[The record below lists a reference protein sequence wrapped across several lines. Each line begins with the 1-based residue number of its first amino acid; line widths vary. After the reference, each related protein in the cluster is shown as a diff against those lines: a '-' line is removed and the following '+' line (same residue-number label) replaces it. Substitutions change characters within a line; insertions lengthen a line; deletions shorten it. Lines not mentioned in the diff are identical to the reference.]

1 MIPAVISSITSRG
14 VFNANILID
23 TGSSESFIS
32 KLFFDQ
38 LGTDLVPHRSAI
50 TMASESMVCNTL
62 GRCNVDINLPCYT
75 LENVRLLVLDG
86 LCCDIILGH
95 DVLGKHQKL
104 VMNFPGDKPPIELHA
119 VMCCALPLA
128 KIDPPPLFANLANN
142 IHPIACSSRKYSEP
156 EKAITKQSV
165 DDLLSNGTIR
175 VSNSPWRAQVLI
187 TGLDK
192 PHIKPRMVIDYSR
205 TINRFTLLDAY
216 PLPNMDGIAKQ
227 IAQYSIYS
235 TYDLKSAY
243 HQIPI
248 REVEKAYTAFEAAG
262 NLYEFNVIPF
272 GVMNG
277 VAAFQRVI
285 DKIISGSDLQA
296 TFAYLDN
303 ITVCGDS
310 QEEHDYNVDRFL
322 STVKKYGLTLN
333 VDKTISSVN
342 SINILGYLISKNT
355 IRPDPSRMQ
364 PLLDLPLPGNPASL
378 QRALGL
384 FSYYARWVSR
394 YSDRIQ
400 PLIGNPPFPLSEE
413 CRTAFEDVKHQI
425 AGACIVC
432 PNNTDTLVLETD
444 ASNAAL
450 SASLNQGGK
459 PVAFF
464 SRSLGAQHQGLR
476 YRLGYCKKDQS

>member
-1 MIPAVISSITSRG
+1 
-14 VFNANILID
+14 
-23 TGSSESFIS
+23 
-32 KLFFDQ
+32 
-38 LGTDLVPHRSAI
+38 
-50 TMASESMVCNTL
+50 MVCNTL
-62 GRCNVDINLPCYT
+62 GRCNVDISLQCYNT

-95 DVLGKHQKL
+95 DVLSKHQKL
-104 VMNFPGDKPPIELHA
+104 ILNFPGDKPPIELQA
-119 VMCCALPLA
+119 VTCCALSMA
-128 KIDPPPLFANLANN
+128 KIDPPPLLIANLANN

-175 VSNSPWRAQVLI
+175 ASNSPWRAQVLI

-192 PHIKPRMVIDYSR
+192 PHSKPRMVIDYSR

-216 PLPNMDGIAKQ
+216 PLPNMDGIAKK
-227 IAQYSIYS
+227 IAQYRVYS
-235 TYDLKSAY
+235 TFDLKSAY

-248 REVEKAYTAFEAAG
+248 KEEEKAYTAFEAAG

-285 DKIISGSDLQA
+285 DKIISGSDLHA

-310 QEEHDYNVDRFL
+310 QEDHDYNVDRFL
-322 STVKKYGLTLN
+322 WTVEKYGLTLN
-333 VDKTISSVN
+333 EDKTISSVN

-400 PLIGNPPFPLSEE
+400 PLIGNPQFPLSE
-413 CRTAFEDVKHQI
+413 
-425 AGACIVC
+425 
-432 PNNTDTLVLETD
+432 
-444 ASNAAL
+444 
-450 SASLNQGGK
+450 
-459 PVAFF
+459 
-464 SRSLGAQHQGLR
+464 
-476 YRLGYCKKDQS
+476 

>member
-1 MIPAVISSITSRG
+1 M
-14 VFNANILID
+14 
-23 TGSSESFIS
+23 
-32 KLFFDQ
+32 
-38 LGTDLVPHRSAI
+38 
-50 TMASESMVCNTL
+50 
-62 GRCNVDINLPCYT
+62 
-75 LENVRLLVLDG
+75 
-86 LCCDIILGH
+86 
-95 DVLGKHQKL
+95 
-104 VMNFPGDKPPIELHA
+104 
-119 VMCCALPLA
+119 
-128 KIDPPPLFANLANN
+128 
-142 IHPIACSSRKYSEP
+142 
-156 EKAITKQSV
+156 
-165 DDLLSNGTIR
+165 
-175 VSNSPWRAQVLI
+175 
-187 TGLDK
+187 
-192 PHIKPRMVIDYSR
+192 
-205 TINRFTLLDAY
+205 
-216 PLPNMDGIAKQ
+216 
-227 IAQYSIYS
+227 
-235 TYDLKSAY
+235 
-243 HQIPI
+243 
-248 REVEKAYTAFEAAG
+248 EKAYAAFEAAG

-333 VDKTISSVN
+333 EDKTISSVN

-364 PLLDLPLPGNPASL
+364 PLLDLPLPGYPASL

-425 AGACIVC
+425 A
-432 PNNTDTLVLETD
+432 
-444 ASNAAL
+444 
-450 SASLNQGGK
+450 K
-459 PVAFF
+459 
-464 SRSLGAQHQGLR
+464 
-476 YRLGYCKKDQS
+476 